1 VLPYYSNALPHTVG
15 DTLRTVTA
23 TDRFGLLIT
32 STPPAVD
39 DCLFRMLTPGEC
51 KLAQSFPPDYVILG
65 TNRDQV
71 RQIGNANPP
80 VLMDAI
86 LERVAPIVQ

>member
-1 VLPYYSNALPHTVG
+1 
-15 DTLRTVTA
+15 
-23 TDRFGLLIT
+23 
-32 STPPAVD
+32 
-39 DCLFRMLTPGEC
+39 
-51 KLAQSFPPDYVILG
+51 VILG